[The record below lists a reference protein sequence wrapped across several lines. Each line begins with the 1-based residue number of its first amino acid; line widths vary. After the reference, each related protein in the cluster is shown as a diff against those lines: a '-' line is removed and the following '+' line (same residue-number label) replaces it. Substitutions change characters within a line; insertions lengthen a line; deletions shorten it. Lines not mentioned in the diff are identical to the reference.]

1 MNAITF
7 CREKLSC
14 MMPKRHFSIEA
25 DTPVTE
31 AGYVVLD
38 TELTGMDPLKD
49 SIVSVGAVRMKGG
62 RIDLGSAFYRVVKP
76 STEMKAESIVVHE
89 IMPSEVDGKPS
100 IDNILIELSG
110 FCRDDVIVG
119 HFVKLDMDFI
129 NKDMRRVYETN
140 MKNRVV
146 DTRAVHEWM
155 QEHDCEIKRV
165 YGGAAEDLNLFALA
179 KRYRIPV
186 SGAHNALSDAFM
198 TAQLFQ
204 RFLAYLPKC
213 GVRTLGDLLRIG
225 KP

>member
-1 MNAITF
+1 MNAIAF

-14 MMPKRHFSIEA
+14 MMPKRRFTIDLA
-25 DTPVTE
+25 TPVNE
-31 AGYVVLD
+31 AGYVVID
-38 TELTGMDPLKD
+38 TELTGMDLMKD
-49 SIVSVGAVRMKGG
+49 SIVSVGALRMSGG

-89 IMPSEVDGKPS
+89 IMPSEVDGMPT
-100 IDNILIELSG
+100 IDKILIELSG
-110 FCRDDVIVG
+110 FCRNDVIVG
-119 HFVKLDMDFI
+119 HFVRMDMDFI

-140 MKNRVV
+140 MKNHVV
-146 DTRAVHEWM
+146 DTRAIHEWM
-155 QEHDCEIKRV
+155 QEHDCESKRI
-165 YGGAAEDLNLFALA
+165 YGGATDDLNLFALA